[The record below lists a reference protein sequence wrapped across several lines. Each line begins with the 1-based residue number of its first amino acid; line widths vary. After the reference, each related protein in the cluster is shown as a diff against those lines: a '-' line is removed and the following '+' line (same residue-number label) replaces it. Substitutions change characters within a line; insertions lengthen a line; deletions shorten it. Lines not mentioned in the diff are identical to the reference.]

1 MHLRMYRGVWLDNV
15 KNLRQY
21 ILRYTVGAP
30 MS

>member
-1 MHLRMYRGVWLDNV
+1 MHLRMQRDFWLDNI

-30 MS
+30 TS